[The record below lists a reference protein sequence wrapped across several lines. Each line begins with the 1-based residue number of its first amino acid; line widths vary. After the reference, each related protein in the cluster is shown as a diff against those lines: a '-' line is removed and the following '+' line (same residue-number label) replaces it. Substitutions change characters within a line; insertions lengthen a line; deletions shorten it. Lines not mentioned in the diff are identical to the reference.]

1 MRFSLLASFLVLSL
15 PLMAGGEEAAPSAAT
30 PTPPRPARL
39 VGVILSSAQALLW
52 DEELGEYVIHKV
64 GEAAL
69 GGRLVE
75 LDADH
80 IVVERGEARELIEIS
95 APPQLRVAGR
105 RQPKRMPAMIISA
118 APEVAEKAAPVA
130 IAAPAAP
137 SPPTV
142 APAAAPSEPLAAST
156 SALTPVAPSAPVA
169 VAPPPVAAGAITSA
183 APAVAATVAAPAPVT
198 AAPPVAVPASVAVPA
213 PVAVPVSAAPTSAS
227 TIATAP
233 VASSVTAST
242 TTTPPVAQLDSAD
255 RKPVTTTVLIPRP
268 ELDRELGDFAALSQD
283 VQVATQPEGG
293 FRLAQVRSGS
303 FFERIGLRT
312 NDVVLRIDGRP
323 INGVEDASAAYA
335 WLRVTNKFT
344 VDVLRD
350 GHPLTLRYVI
360 APAQPIT
367 ASAR

>member
-1 MRFSLLASFLVLSL
+1 MRFRLLVSLALVSL
-15 PLMAGGEEAAPSAAT
+15 PLIVGAEELPQPAPPVANTAA
-30 PTPPRPARL
+30 RPARL

-80 IVVERGEARELIEIS
+80 VVVERGEAREVIEIS

-105 RQPKRMPAMIISA
+105 RAPKRMPAMIISA
-118 APEVAEKAAPVA
+118 APDVAEKSAPVVAEAATTPAKDTAAAIAPVA
-130 IAAPAAP
+130 SPPAPA
-137 SPPTV
+137 T
-142 APAAAPSEPLAAST
+142 
-156 SALTPVAPSAPVA
+156 
-169 VAPPPVAAGAITSA
+169 PPVAATPPA
-183 APAVAATVAAPAPVT
+183 AAASPAA
-198 AAPPVAVPASVAVPA
+198 AAPPAATTP
-213 PVAVPVSAAPTSAS
+213 PVSAAPPTPPAAPASAV
-227 TIATAP
+227 ATVP
-233 VASSVTAST
+233 VANPVVPSTA
-242 TTTPPVAQLDSAD
+242 TTPPVAAQDSGD
-255 RKPVTTTVLIPRP
+255 RKPVTTTVLIPRA

-283 VQVATQPEGG
+283 VQVSTQPDGG
-293 FRLAQVRSGS
+293 FRLAQLRAGS

-344 VDVLRD
+344 VDVVRD

-360 APAQPIT
+360 APAQPMT
-367 ASAR
+367 AAAQ